1 VTAKT
6 SNWAIRIPLLC
17 AALAAAVVIA
27 LYNYTLL
34 PAFQLSTGSSRART
48 WVPTRQS

>member
-1 VTAKT
+1 VSAKT

-17 AALAAAVVIA
+17 AALAVAVVIA

-34 PAFQLSTGSSRART
+34 LTAFYWLVGVTAGD
-48 WVPTRQS
+48 

>member
-1 VTAKT
+1 VSAKT
-6 SNWAIRIPLLC
+6 SNWAISIPLLC

-34 PAFQLSTGSSRART
+34 LMAFY
-48 WVPTRQS
+48 

>member
-1 VTAKT
+1 MTAKT
-6 SNWAIRIPLLC
+6 SSWAMRIPLLC

-34 PAFQLSTGSSRART
+34 LRAFCWLVGVTAGY
-48 WVPTRQS
+48 